1 MTLPATSTCTMP
13 SRTGLLGRFGW
24 QTRHIPAASPVV
36 AEIDPEPSPT
46 KIIDVSNL
54 LAENAKLKAE
64 LKKARQ
70 RCEEFKLQ
78 SELNQDIM
86 KECVTASK
94 KDVDHL
100 STENEKLKKRYEHLL
115 TTSEAD
121 KDALQQQLASVN
133 ATAHALTAANKDLKI
148 RCEELTTQSQVDKD
162 MLHIASTELASNT
175 AEVKSLQSSLEHFS
189 SRKSSDVA
197 SKDAGIFAHKQTISA
212 LQTSLTDLEDKYMR
226 LTAMGCVPPSSSIDI
241 DLTRRIEMLECDNS
255 VLQEKLDER
264 IADTKA
270 RMLDYADELNDLS
283 DQLCIAETDAASY
296 SSQLKMRDSQFKTLK
311 AEYDVVVSELDT
323 SQRTS
328 RQFTSQ
334 LFSHSHPQDSAE
346 EMLAAQLAS
355 AHAAARER
363 EDLVDKFKEQYEVL
377 ARAVRREQ
385 GEKEDLVKRI
395 EEAYAENRE
404 DRKGFEE
411 MLRKR
416 DGRIREL
423 EKVVRRKEKRRERVD
438 SVVDRSRRRKG
449 GGEGGLY
456 I

>member
-1 MTLPATSTCTMP
+1 MP
-13 SRTGLLGRFGW
+13 SRTGILGRFGL
-24 QTRHIPAASPVV
+24 QTRHAPAASPVV
-36 AEIDPEPSPT
+36 AEINPESSLT
-46 KIIDVSNL
+46 KMIDASTV

-64 LKKARQ
+64 LKKVRQ
-70 RCEEFKLQ
+70 RCEEFKHQ

-86 KECVTASK
+86 QECVTASK

-121 KDALQQQLASVN
+121 KDALRQQLASAT

-162 MLHIASTELASNT
+162 MLHITSTELASKT
-175 AEVKSLQSSLEHFS
+175 SEVKSLQSSLEHFS

-197 SKDAGIFAHKQTISA
+197 SKDAEIFAHKQTISE

-226 LTAMGCVPPSSSIDI
+226 LTAMGCVSPSSFIDI

-283 DQLCIAETDAASY
+283 DQLRIAETDAASY

-323 SQRTS
+323 SRRTS

-334 LFSHSHPQDSAE
+334 LLSHSHAPDRDSVE
-346 EMLAAQLAS
+346 GLLAAQLAS
-355 AHAAARER
+355 AHAAAIER
-363 EDLVDKFKEQYEVL
+363 EGLVDKFKEQHEVL

-385 GEKEDLVKRI
+385 GEKEELVKRV
-395 EEAYAENRE
+395 EEAYAENKE
-404 DRKGFEE
+404 DRKKFEE
-411 MLRKR
+411 VLRRR
-416 DGRIREL
+416 DGRIGEL
-423 EKVVRRKEKRRERVD
+423 EKIVKRKEKRGERVD
-438 SVVDRSRRRKG
+438 SVVDRSRGRKG
-449 GGEGGLY
+449 GG
-456 I
+456 